1 MKAVKI
7 YTFTDIKGPR
17 KKTGHY
23 MYLLEYETSKGI
35 ATLHDIV
42 AVETEETEN
51 KIQLQAI
58 IKAAGRVKKPCE
70 IEIHT
75 HSLYVSSAINNQWID
90 KWQSDGWCTEKG
102 TPIANM
108 DEWQQMAEILNG
120 NAVLVVLGKHP
131 YSDWMKREIEK
142 AKETENV

>member
-17 KKTGHY
+17 KKSGHF

-75 HSLYVSSAINNQWID
+75 HSLYVSSAING
-90 KWQSDGWCTEKG
+90 STMSFYREDGEEYDIRVRYAPEFRTSIE
-102 TPIANM
+102 
-108 DEWQQMAEILNG
+108 D
-120 NAVLVVLGKHP
+120 
-131 YSDWMKREIEK
+131 IEK
-142 AKETENV
+142 SM